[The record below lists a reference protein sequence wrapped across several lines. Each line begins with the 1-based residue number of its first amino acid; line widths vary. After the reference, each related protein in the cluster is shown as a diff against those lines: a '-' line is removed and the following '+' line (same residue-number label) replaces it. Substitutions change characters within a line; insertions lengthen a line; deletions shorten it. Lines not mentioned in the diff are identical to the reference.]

1 MIISAE
7 KAAEILGVS
16 SWTVYEYCRQG
27 VLPHK
32 KLGRR
37 VLLSKERLEDWV
49 KGGEGDRQTVSG
61 NSQAVQA
68 QDGAGVA
75 SG

>member
-32 KLGRR
+32 RLGRR
-37 VLLSKERLEDWV
+37 VLFSKERLEDWV
-49 KGGEGDRQTVSG
+49 KGGEENRQTVGG
-61 NSQAVQA
+61 NSQAV
-68 QDGAGVA
+68 
-75 SG
+75 